1 MIIQQ
6 RFNERLVRTYSDK
19 GNKIEQQETRVVYD
33 EAIDLSP
40 CRFTYKETDIH
51 LETEEA
57 ENDGT

>member
-1 MIIQQ
+1 MIIRE
-6 RFNERLVRTYSDK
+6 RFNDRLVRTYSDK

-40 CRFTYKETDIH
+40 CRFTYKETDIP